1 MIEYIYGRVIRIKE
15 DFLILENNGIGY
27 KIFTSNETLFNV
39 KEGEDAEIRTF
50 LSVKEDGFTLY
61 GFYTEEELELFKL
74 LTSVS
79 KVGPKTA
86 LSVLSSLGLSKTVL
100 GLKTEDASILSQ
112 APGIGKKTAERL
124 ILELKDKVENFTA
137 DIKDIGDKLVSTV
150 NSKNKD
156 IYIALEGLGF
166 SRGEIDMAL
175 NEVNLE
181 ELTVEKAIKE
191 AIKMMGHR

>member
-1 MIEYIYGRVIRIKE
+1 LIEYIYGRVIRIKE

>member
-181 ELTVEKAIKE
+181 GLTVEKAIKE